1 MNMIFKLMI
10 FSIVLN
16 FSVGIMNAAIP
27 DFADG
32 GHTGGLVYDENYAD
46 GFTSMEVPVSPEA
59 GLEDRGNAIY
69 RLLDSI
75 NLGFIARFISTVDDF
90 MFGLVNMLESIFA
103 GAMEPALRNTLFF
116 VLKTAITI
124 GYIAGGFFLWTG
136 RKLNG

>member
-16 FSVGIMNAAIP
+16 FAVGIMTVAIP
-27 DFADG
+27 EFADNG
-32 GHTGGLVYDENYAD
+32 YTGGLVYDEDYAQ
-46 GFTSMEVPVSPEA
+46 GFTTMEDTINAEGV
-59 GLEDRGNAIY
+59 LEDKGNAIY